1 LSRLVDAAHA
11 AAQTDGVNVFGAGG
25 FARDLARALRG
36 QGVTVHALLTSSA
49 PSRDSVDGLPVR
61 QIDAA
66 ALAAAPLWVGVFNRE
81 AHSDY
86 GTVSAFVR
94 GMHPGARI
102 VWPQTA
108 YEWLAPALGFR
119 FWLHDRA
126 GYAAVA
132 ERIAAARAL
141 LDDEPSRQ
149 AFDRLVAFRSQ
160 AASFEAPPAQDAG
173 VQYLPDWLRRHL
185 VEQGSGSLRI
195 AEGGAYRGE
204 TLRELATLMPIEQA
218 WTFEPDPDNY
228 AALVQQMAD
237 WPAPVTHLPAGLSD
251 AAGSALF
258 TTGQG
263 EASHLGA
270 AAGDGSAQRV
280 PLVSVDGCLHR
291 ADINFL
297 KLDVEG
303 HELAALNGARATI
316 ARCRPTLAIA
326 AYHRWDDLWR
336 LPEWIDELSREAG
349 LNYRLRLGLHG
360 HNSFDLV
367 LYAF

>member
-1 LSRLVDAAHA
+1 MDAGRA
-11 AAQTDGVNVFGAGG
+11 AALAEGVNVFGAGG
-25 FARDLARALRG
+25 FARDLARALRA

-49 PSRDSVDGLPVR
+49 PSRERIDELPVR

-86 GTVSAFVR
+86 GAVAALVR
-94 GMHPGARI
+94 GLQPEARI
-102 VWPQTA
+102 VWPQTE
-108 YEWLAPALGFR
+108 YDWLAPSLGFR
-119 FWLHDRA
+119 FWLHDSA
-126 GYAAVA
+126 GYTAMAG
-132 ERIAAARAL
+132 RITAARAL
-141 LDDEPSRQ
+141 LDDEPSRL

-160 AASFEAPPAQDAG
+160 YDFYDAPPAQHAG
-173 VQYLPDWLRRHL
+173 VQYLPDWLRTHL
-185 VEQGSGSLRI
+185 VEQGRGTLRI

-218 WTFEPDPDNY
+218 WTFEPDPENY
-228 AALVQQMAD
+228 AALVRQMAD
-237 WPAPVTHLPAGLSD
+237 WLAPATHLPAGLSD
-251 AAGSALF
+251 AAGTALF
-258 TTGQG
+258 ASGQG

-270 AAGDGSAQRV
+270 AADDGSAVRV
-280 PLVSVDGCLHR
+280 PLVSIDGCLHR
-291 ADINFL
+291 ADVNFI

-303 HELAALNGARATI
+303 NELAALNGARQTI

-336 LPEWIDELSREAG
+336 LPEWVAEMSREAG